1 MSNASRA
8 ASALA
13 AIKRA
18 GTTYTLATTTVTP
31 SGSEPWKESSSSTAD
46 QTANGI
52 LDDFRAFER
61 DGEIVRARDRRYLVA
76 ASGLSPGPAPGDE
89 LTDGSDTLRVESVQT
104 IRSGDVDI
112 IHFLHTRV

>member
-1 MSNASRA
+1 MSHA
-8 ASALA
+8 AKATSALN

-18 GTTYTLATTTVTP
+18 GTTYTLARTTVTA
-31 SGSEPWKESSSSTAD
+31 SGSEPWNKSSSSSAS

-61 DGEIVRARDRRYLVA
+61 DGQIVRERDRRYLIA

-89 LTDGSDTLRVESVQT
+89 LTDGSDTLRVESVET
-104 IRSGDVDI
+104 IRSGNVDV
-112 IHFLHTRV
+112 IHFLHTRI